1 MVLDETL
8 TVAAQQPCVLEA
20 GSACQATFIAQYERE
35 QHAYLMYVTGLR
47 EKRSSS
53 AGAQLV
59 DVAVDVRVAATDV
72 EDGARALK
80 ALTMGDVGCGHRRLA
95 AENPRVAELE
105 AEVARLQDEVRGLRR
120 QLALPAGGDGP

>member
-1 MVLDETL
+1 MLDETL

-105 AEVARLQDEVRGLRR
+105 AEVARLQDEVRGR
-120 QLALPAGGDGP
+120 

>member
-1 MVLDETL
+1 MLDETL

-47 EKRSSS
+47 EQRTS

-80 ALTMGDVGCGHRRLA
+80 ALTMGGGGCGHRRLA
-95 AENPRVAELE
+95 AEDARVAELE
-105 AEVARLQDEVRGLRR
+105 AEVARLQDEVRELRR
-120 QLALPAGGDGP
+120 QLAQPAGGGGR

>member
-1 MVLDETL
+1 MLDETL

-80 ALTMGDVGCGHRRLA
+80 ALTMGGGGCGHRRLA
-95 AENPRVAELE
+95 AEDARVAELE

-120 QLALPAGGDGP
+120 QLAQPGGR

>member
-1 MVLDETL
+1 MLDETL

-35 QHAYLMYVTGLR
+35 QHAYLMYVPGLR
-47 EKRSSS
+47 EKSS

-80 ALTMGDVGCGHRRLA
+80 ALTMGGGGCGHRRLA
-95 AENPRVAELE
+95 AEDARVAELE
-105 AEVARLQDEVRGLRR
+105 AEVARLQDEVRELRR
-120 QLALPAGGDGP
+120 QLAQPAGGGGR

>member
-1 MVLDETL
+1 MLDETL

-47 EKRSSS
+47 EKRTS

-80 ALTMGDVGCGHRRLA
+80 ALTMGGGGCGHRRLA
-95 AENPRVAELE
+95 AEDARVAELE